1 MNALVNEWIVKAE
14 ADYHSAWRD
23 YRARKFPNYDGAG
36 FHAQQCVEKYLKGFL
51 LSCGQVSAWGHD
63 LLAIAD
69 KCLPLLPELELE
81 KSLLAVLTK
90 FAVKFRYPGESASKA
105 DAKNAIKAMEQLR
118 VLLRRKLEL
127 PTDAI

>member
-1 MNALVNEWIVKAE
+1 MNALVNEWVVKAE

-23 YRARKFPNYDGAG
+23 YRARRFPNYDGAG

-51 LSCGQVSAWGHD
+51 VSRGQISAWGHD

-69 KCLPLLPELELE
+69 KCLPFLPELELD
-81 KSLLAVLTK
+81 KPLLALLTK

-105 DAKNAIKAMEQLR
+105 DAKSAIKAMEQLR
-118 VLLRRKLEL
+118 KQIREKLNF
-127 PTDAI
+127 PN